1 MALMAML
8 SAVAVAVVVMLV
20 IVMVVAAAAG
30 IAMGVMVLMAVGMLV
45 IMRVFFAMRIFL
57 AMRMFLTVRV
67 LMAMLVVVVVAM
79 AMMMVIVTVVIMPAA
94 AGVIMGVIVAVSMVV
109 VVGAALGL
117 EGALHR
123 RHRTALPAHHL
134 GQDVVV
140 LDVDRVGGDL
150 GRGMAVADMPGDAH
164 QPQRVLGADLQQAL
178 RCGLD
183 LDKAP
188 VLQLH
193 GVAIS
198 QHRGLVEIEQDIEP
212 AIGLEGKAAA
222 IAVVMVEGERVDD
235 ALGPDGGL
243 ANDGGGAK
251 HV

>member
-8 SAVAVAVVVMLV
+8 GAMAVAVVVMLV

-30 IAMGVMVLMAVGMLV
+30 LAMGVMVLMAVGMLV
-45 IMRVFFAMRIFL
+45 IMRMFF
-57 AMRMFLTVRV
+57 AMRMFLAVRV
-67 LMAMLVVVVVAM
+67 LMAMLVVVAM
-79 AMMMVIVTVVIMPAA
+79 VMVMMMVIVTVVIMPAA

-212 AIGLEGKAAA
+212 AIGLEGKATA
-222 IAVVMVEGERVDD
+222 IAIVMVEGERVDD

>member
-8 SAVAVAVVVMLV
+8 GAMAVVVVVMLM

-45 IMRVFFAMRIFL
+45 IMRVFFAMRMFL
-57 AMRMFLTVRV
+57 AVRV
-67 LMAMLVVVVVAM
+67 LMAMLVVVAM
-79 AMMMVIVTVVIMPAA
+79 VMMMVIVTMVVMPAA
-94 AGVIMGVIVAVSMVV
+94 AGVIMGVIVAVSM

-235 ALGPDGGL
+235 ALGPNGGL

>member
-1 MALMAML
+1 MAML
-8 SAVAVAVVVMLV
+8 GAVAVAVVVMLM

-45 IMRVFFAMRIFL
+45 IMRVFFAMRMFL
-57 AMRMFLTVRV
+57 AMRV
-67 LMAMLVVVVVAM
+67 LMAMLVVVAM

-193 GVAIS
+193 GVAIG

>member
-8 SAVAVAVVVMLV
+8 SAMAVAVVVMLV

-30 IAMGVMVLMAVGMLV
+30 IAMGVMVLMTVGMLV
-45 IMRVFFAMRIFL
+45 IMRVFF

-67 LMAMLVVVVVAM
+67 LMAMLVVVAM
-79 AMMMVIVTVVIMPAA
+79 VMAVMMVIVTVVIMPAA

-150 GRGMAVADMPGDAH
+150 GRGMAVADMPGDTH

-188 VLQLH
+188 VLQLYR
-193 GVAIS
+193 VAIG

-235 ALGPDGGL
+235 ALGPNGGL

>member
-1 MALMAML
+1 MAML
-8 SAVAVAVVVMLV
+8 GAVAVAVVVMLM

-45 IMRVFFAMRIFL
+45 IMRVFFAMRMFL
-57 AMRMFLTVRV
+57 AMRV
-67 LMAMLVVVVVAM
+67 LMAMLVVVAM

-117 EGALHR
+117 EGAFHR

>member
-8 SAVAVAVVVMLV
+8 GAMAVAVVVMLV
-20 IVMVVAAAAG
+20 IVMVVATAAG
-30 IAMGVMVLMAVGMLV
+30 IAMGVMVLMTVGMLV
-45 IMRVFFAMRIFL
+45 IMRVFF

-67 LMAMLVVVVVAM
+67 LMAMLVVVAM
-79 AMMMVIVTVVIMPAA
+79 VMAVMMVIVTVVIMPAA
-94 AGVIMGVIVAVSMVV
+94 AGVIMGVSMVV

-150 GRGMAVADMPGDAH
+150 GRGMAVADMPGDTH

-188 VLQLH
+188 VLQLYRI
-193 GVAIS
+193 AIG

-235 ALGPDGGL
+235 ALGPNGGL

>member
-8 SAVAVAVVVMLV
+8 GAMAVAVVVMLM
-20 IVMVVAAAAG
+20 IVMVVTAAAG
-30 IAMGVMVLMAVGMLV
+30 IAMGVMMLMAVIMCVLFAVGM
-45 IMRVFFAMRIFL
+45 FL
-57 AMRMFLTVRV
+57 AMRV
-67 LMAMLVVVVVAM
+67 LMAMLVVVTMAVVM
-79 AMMMVIVTVVIMPAA
+79 TVMMVIVTMMIMPAA
-94 AGVIMGVIVAVSMVV
+94 AGVIMGMIVAVSMVV

-117 EGALHR
+117 EGALHC

-150 GRGMAVADMPGDAH
+150 CGGMAVADMPGDAH
-164 QPQRVLGADLQQAL
+164 QPQRVLGPDLQQAL
-178 RCGLD
+178 RRGLD
-183 LDKAP
+183 LDEAP

-193 GVAIS
+193 GVAID
-198 QHRGLVEIEQDIEP
+198 QHRGLVEIEQDVEP
-212 AIGLEGKAAA
+212 AIGLEGEAAA